1 MKVVEVN
8 VHWKFEVKAEGNVA
22 AGDIGVVCRGRVP
35 GVCCGVAGFGEDLI
49 RASAAAFS
57 GDELVEE
64 SVEAFYTEAFMVATG

>member
-1 MKVVEVN
+1 
-8 VHWKFEVKAEGNVA
+8 
-22 AGDIGVVCRGRVP
+22 
-35 GVCCGVAGFGEDLI
+35 VAGFGEDLI